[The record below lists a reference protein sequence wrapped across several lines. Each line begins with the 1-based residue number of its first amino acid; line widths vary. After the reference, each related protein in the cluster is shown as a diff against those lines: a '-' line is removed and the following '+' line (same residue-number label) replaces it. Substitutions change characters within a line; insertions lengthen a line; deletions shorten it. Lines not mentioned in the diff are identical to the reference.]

1 MVHILVRVSL
11 GTCAKWVVRGKDEWW
26 ATHTHIFFLSHVM
39 EYSTEIKEMKSTHID
54 TGKSQKLMF
63 NEKSKLEK
71 IPCCK
76 EFKYIKL

>member
-1 MVHILVRVSL
+1 
-11 GTCAKWVVRGKDEWW
+11 
-26 ATHTHIFFLSHVM
+26 M